1 LVSFPADSV
10 SLQPGVSNSSC
21 VPFGGFAYRLRG
33 SPFPGCS
40 VALRVPI
47 AGLGSHRL
55 SRCWLARRPSDHVYI
70 PSCSLTSGIRF
81 PIRAG
86 WAPGGPGGVRGTG
99 TLFLLISGGRFRCGS
114 SCDSGFHGNDPM
126 PSVVRIFHHNR
137 PGITSPVELSLSIPI
152 PSPGGFESVSSSLR
166 WVSLP
171 SP

>member
-1 LVSFPADSV
+1 MIPGLVSFPADSV

-40 VALRVPI
+40 VPLRVPI

-55 SRCWLARRPSDHVYI
+55 SRCWLARRPFDHVYI

-86 WAPGGPGGVRGTG
+86 WAPGGPGGVRGTK
-99 TLFLLISGGRFRCGS
+99 TQFLFIFGGRFRCCS
-114 SCDSGFHGNDPM
+114 RCDSLSCGNYPM
-126 PSVVRIFHHNR
+126 TSVVRIRHHSSWN
-137 PGITSPVELSLSIPI
+137 LSIHLYITYTYTHPDLSI
-152 PSPGGFESVSSSLR
+152 FS
-166 WVSLP
+166 
-171 SP
+171 